1 MEIAMVTVML
11 ILIVRVISYAS
22 DVEVVNSHP
31 FLAVLKL
38 EEQVMII
45 VSTVHQI
52 PCSMLG
58 ITLGLVATDFAM
70 ETVM

>member
-1 MEIAMVTVML
+1 MVIVMVTVIL
-11 ILIVRVISYAS
+11 ILIVRAISYAS
-22 DVEVVNSHP
+22 GVEVVNSHLS
-31 FLAVLKL
+31 LAVMKV
-38 EEQVMII
+38 EELVMII